1 MFVNFLVWLAF
12 WLLVAI
18 VRPPEAVSIAVL
30 ERASNGNGVPSRQP
44 SKDAAGR
51 GVSRMEKQTQLDGNA
66 LACHSL
72 PFACM
77 HRELMRYHEN
87 AGCTHAAINT

>member
-18 VRPPEAVSIAVL
+18 VRPPEAASIAVL

-44 SKDAAGR
+44 SKDAAGMMQLAW
-51 GVSRMEKQTQLDGNA
+51 GKQIEALSETRMII
-66 LACHSL
+66 
-72 PFACM
+72 
-77 HRELMRYHEN
+77 R
-87 AGCTHAAINT
+87 